1 MAKDRAGMAI
11 LKRAMTSLPSGTL
24 WSRRLQE
31 AVDEATEVG
40 VHLAVFV
47 APYLEAILDGRKT
60 VESRFAL
67 HRCAPYGRVQRGDII
82 ILKKSGGPVIGL
94 ALAGKAEYFELT
106 PSVFNELRSRFARKL
121 FAEDDDFW
129 TIRAQKRFA
138 TLIEIDD
145 TVQIDTLAIDKR
157 DRRGWVTYSA
167 REQQCLA
174 LAG

>member
-1 MAKDRAGMAI
+1 MANDCAGVAI
-11 LKRAMTSLPSGTL
+11 LERALISLPSGSL
-24 WSRRLQE
+24 WSRRLLE
-31 AVDEATEVG
+31 AVDKATKVG

-47 APYLEAILDGRKT
+47 GPYLEAILDGRKT
-60 VESRFAL
+60 VESRFTV
-67 HRCAPYGRVQRGDII
+67 HRCTPYGRVQRGDII

-94 ALAGKAEYFELT
+94 ALAGKAEYYELT
-106 PSVFNELRSRFARKL
+106 PSVFNELRSRFARQL

-129 TIRAQKRFA
+129 TLRAEKRFA

-167 REQQCLA
+167 GGQQCLA